1 MTDELPTLFSDNEFN
16 AQLESREQ
24 CQVPDRPIAE
34 RREAPVQLGP
44 RLTDGLPEST
54 MEQKFPHIAKKLT
67 LAWRS
72 EACALFL
79 GNLIIN
85 DRPDRQG
92 FPYDVLEDLL
102 MLNELN
108 STLIDPAP
116 KLANE
121 GHDTRARRHYLGH
134 KNIQHTVRY
143 PKLAPDRFNDFWRG

>member
-1 MTDELPTLFSDNEFN
+1 MADELPKLFSDDEFR
-16 AQLESREQ
+16 ARLESREQ
-24 CQVPDRPIAE
+24 HRVPDRPIAE
-34 RREAPVQLGP
+34 RREEPVQLGL
-44 RLTDGLPEST
+44 RRSDGRPEST
-54 MEQKFPHIAKKLT
+54 LERQFPLIAQKLT
-67 LAWRS
+67 AMWRS

-92 FPYDVLEDLL
+92 FPYDVLEDLI

-108 STLIDPAP
+108 STLIDPAS

-143 PKLAPDRFNDFWRG
+143 PKLAPDRFNDLWRD

>member
-1 MTDELPTLFSDNEFN
+1 MTDELPNLFSDNEFN

-24 CQVPDRPIAE
+24 CQVPNRSVAE
-34 RREAPVQLGP
+34 RREEPMQKL

-108 STLIDPAP
+108 SALINPAP

-134 KNIQHTVRY
+134 KNVQHTVRY
-143 PKLAPDRFNDFWRG
+143 PKLAPDPFNDFWRN

>member
-1 MTDELPTLFSDNEFN
+1 MADELPKLFSDDEFN
-16 AQLESREQ
+16 VQRQLL
-24 CQVPDRPIAE
+24 E
-34 RREAPVQLGP
+34 RRELADRRIEERRVSPVQKL
-44 RLTDGLPEST
+44 RFTDRVPEST
-54 MEQKFPHIAKKLT
+54 VEQKFPHIAKKLT

-108 STLIDPAP
+108 STLINPAP

-143 PKLAPDRFNDFWRG
+143 PKLAPDRFHDFWRG